1 MVAVYSSKAKIKPSD
16 NITLN
21 GVDLMDAIPQYR
33 QVKVSG
39 RGLVGREVNTT
50 TIPARSGVR
59 VNSLQEKPI
68 ELEVEYI
75 LDCNSNEELRGAF
88 EKLNKILKKDDVLT
102 IRFADTQGYSYQ
114 GHFTN
119 AGSISQTNYLAQGS
133 FTLFVPYPYMQS
145 DKQSSTTGLIQLTNA
160 SMVLPTKIEATIS
173 ADANRISL
181 RRSGGSGSTSI
192 FLRGNYQAGKKL
204 KVEWLENEISIM
216 YDGRSILTE
225 LFRLSDPE
233 NFFLQ
238 DGTRVTGENLVI
250 TLVEWRD
257 EKQ

>member
-145 DKQSSTTGLIQLTNA
+145 DKQSSTTGLVQLTNA
-160 SMVLPTKIEATIS
+160 SMVLPTKIEATVS
-173 ADANRISL
+173 VNANEISL
-181 RRSGGSGSTSI
+181 QTGYNVIR
-192 FLRGNYQAGKKL
+192 FKGNYLAGNRL
-204 KVEWLENEISIM
+204 KIEWLENEISIM

-225 LFRLSDPE
+225 LLRLSDPE
-233 NFFLQ
+233 NFSLR
-238 DGTRVTGENLVI
+238 DGTRVTGKNLVI

>member
-50 TIPARSGVR
+50 TIPARAGVR

-75 LDCNSNEELRGAF
+75 LDCNNNEELRGAF

-133 FTLFVPYPYMQS
+133 FTLLVPYPYMQS
-145 DKQSSTTGLIQLTNA
+145 DKQSSTTGLVQLTHA
-160 SMVLPTKIEATIS
+160 SMVLPTKIEATVS
-173 ADANRISL
+173 VNANEITIQTGYNVIR
-181 RRSGGSGSTSI
+181 
-192 FLRGNYQAGKKL
+192 FKGNYLAGNRL
-204 KVEWLENEISIM
+204 KIEWLENEISIM

-225 LFRLSDPE
+225 LARLSDPE
-233 NFFLQ
+233 NFFLR
-238 DGTRVTGENLVI
+238 DGTRVTGKNMVI

>member
-50 TIPARSGVR
+50 TIPARTGVR

-88 EKLNKILKKDDVLT
+88 GKLNKILKKDDVLT

-119 AGSISQTNYLAQGS
+119 TGSISQTNYLAQGS
-133 FTLFVPYPYMQS
+133 FTLFVPYPYMKS
-145 DKQSSTTGLIQLTNA
+145 DKQSSTTGLVQLTNA
-160 SMVLPTKIEATIS
+160 SMVLPTKIEATVS
-173 ADANRISL
+173 VNANEIAIQTGYNVIR
-181 RRSGGSGSTSI
+181 
-192 FLRGNYQAGKKL
+192 FKGNYLAGNRL
-204 KVEWLENEISIM
+204 KIEWLENEISIM

-225 LFRLSDPE
+225 LVRLSDPE
-233 NFFLQ
+233 IFFLR
-238 DGTRVTGENLVI
+238 DGTRVTGKNMVI

>member
-145 DKQSSTTGLIQLTNA
+145 DKQSSTTGLVQLTNA
-160 SMVLPTKIEATIS
+160 SMVLPTKIEATVS
-173 ADANRISL
+173 VNANEITIQTGYNVIR
-181 RRSGGSGSTSI
+181 
-192 FLRGNYQAGKKL
+192 FKGNYLAGNRL
-204 KVEWLENEISIM
+204 KIEWLENEISIM
-216 YDGRSILTE
+216 YDGRSILTD
-225 LFRLSDPE
+225 LVRLSDPE
-233 NFFLQ
+233 SFFLR
-238 DGTRVTGENLVI
+238 DGTRVTGKNMVI

>member
-50 TIPARSGVR
+50 TIPARAGVR

-145 DKQSSTTGLIQLTNA
+145 DKQSSTTGLVQLTNA
-160 SMVLPTKIEATIS
+160 SMVLPTKIEATVS
-173 ADANRISL
+173 ANANEITIQTGYSVIR
-181 RRSGGSGSTSI
+181 
-192 FLRGNYQAGKKL
+192 FKGNYLAGNRL
-204 KVEWLENEISIM
+204 KIEWLENEISIM

-225 LFRLSDPE
+225 LARLSDPE
-233 NFFLQ
+233 NFFLR
-238 DGTRVTGENLVI
+238 DGTRVTGKNMVI

>member
-88 EKLNKILKKDDVLT
+88 EKLNKILKKDDILT

-133 FTLFVPYPYMQS
+133 FTLFVPYPYMRS
-145 DKQSSTTGLIQLTNA
+145 DKQSSTTGLVQLTNA
-160 SMVLPTKIEATIS
+160 SMVLPTKIEATVS
-173 ADANRISL
+173 ANANEITIQTGYSVIR
-181 RRSGGSGSTSI
+181 
-192 FLRGNYQAGKKL
+192 FRGNYLAGNRL
-204 KVEWLENEISIM
+204 KIEWLENEISIM

-225 LFRLSDPE
+225 LLRLSDPE
-233 NFFLQ
+233 NFFLR
-238 DGTRVTGENLVI
+238 DGTRVTGKNMVI

>member
-88 EKLNKILKKDDVLT
+88 EKLNKILKKDDVLI

-160 SMVLPTKIEATIS
+160 SMVLPTKIEATVS
-173 ADANRISL
+173 VNADRIAL
-181 RRSGGSGSTSI
+181 RTGYNTI
-192 FLRGNYQAGKKL
+192 ALKGNYLAGNKL
-204 KVEWLENEISIM
+204 KIEWLENEITIM

-233 NFFLQ
+233 RFFLR
-238 DGTRVTGENLVI
+238 DGTKVTGENLVI

>member
-88 EKLNKILKKDDVLT
+88 EKLNKILKKNDVLT

-145 DKQSSTTGLIQLTNA
+145 GKQSSTTGLVQLTNA
-160 SMVLPTKIEATIS
+160 SMVLPTKIEATVS
-173 ADANRISL
+173 VNANEISL
-181 RRSGGSGSTSI
+181 QTGYNVIR
-192 FLRGNYQAGKKL
+192 FKGNYLAGNRL
-204 KVEWLENEISIM
+204 KIEWLENEISIM

-225 LFRLSDPE
+225 LLRLSDPE
-233 NFFLQ
+233 NFSLR
-238 DGTRVTGENLVI
+238 DGTRVTGKNLVI

>member
-39 RGLVGREVNTT
+39 RGLVGREVSTT
-50 TIPARSGVR
+50 TNPARSGVR
-59 VNSLQEKPI
+59 VNSLQEKSI

-119 AGSISQTNYLAQGS
+119 VGSISQTNYLAQGS

-145 DKQSSTTGLIQLTNA
+145 DKQSSTTGLVQLTNA
-160 SMVLPTKIEATIS
+160 SMVLPTKIEATVS
-173 ADANRISL
+173 ANANEITIQTGYNTIR
-181 RRSGGSGSTSI
+181 
-192 FLRGNYQAGKKL
+192 FKGNYLAGNRL
-204 KVEWLENEISIM
+204 KIEWLENEISIM

-225 LFRLSDPE
+225 LVRLSDPE
-233 NFFLQ
+233 SFFLR
-238 DGTRVTGENLVI
+238 DGTRVTGKNMVI

>member
-88 EKLNKILKKDDVLT
+88 EKLNKILKKDDILT

-145 DKQSSTTGLIQLTNA
+145 DKQSSTTGLVQLTNA
-160 SMVLPTKIEATIS
+160 SMVLPTKIEATVS
-173 ADANRISL
+173 VNANEITIQTGYNVIR
-181 RRSGGSGSTSI
+181 
-192 FLRGNYQAGKKL
+192 FKGNYLAGNRL
-204 KVEWLENEISIM
+204 KIEWLENEISIM
-216 YDGRSILTE
+216 YDGRSILTD
-225 LFRLSDPE
+225 LVRLSDPE
-233 NFFLQ
+233 SFFLR
-238 DGTRVTGENLVI
+238 DGTRVTGKNMVI

>member
-50 TIPARSGVR
+50 TIPARAGVR

-88 EKLNKILKKDDVLT
+88 EKLNKILKKMMFSPFVLQT
-102 IRFADTQGYSYQ
+102 LKVIATKG
-114 GHFTN
+114 
-119 AGSISQTNYLAQGS
+119 ISQMRVVSL
-133 FTLFVPYPYMQS
+133 
-145 DKQSSTTGLIQLTNA
+145 KQ
-160 SMVLPTKIEATIS
+160 
-173 ADANRISL
+173 
-181 RRSGGSGSTSI
+181 
-192 FLRGNYQAGKKL
+192 
-204 KVEWLENEISIM
+204 
-216 YDGRSILTE
+216 
-225 LFRLSDPE
+225 
-233 NFFLQ
+233 
-238 DGTRVTGENLVI
+238 I
-250 TLVEWRD
+250 T
-257 EKQ
+257 

>member
-75 LDCNSNEELRGAF
+75 LDCSSNEELRGAF
-88 EKLNKILKKDDVLT
+88 EKLNKILKKDDILT

-145 DKQSSTTGLIQLTNA
+145 DKQFSTTGLVQLTNA
-160 SMVLPTKIEATIS
+160 SMVLPTKIEATVS
-173 ADANRISL
+173 ANANEITIQTGYNTIR
-181 RRSGGSGSTSI
+181 
-192 FLRGNYQAGKKL
+192 FKGNYLAGNRL
-204 KVEWLENEISIM
+204 KIEWLENEISIM

-225 LFRLSDPE
+225 LVRLSDPE
-233 NFFLQ
+233 SFFLR
-238 DGTRVTGENLVI
+238 DGTRVTGKNMVI